1 MTLRVGNKLLIP
13 FIIDHQVIII
23 SFRVV
28 SIGLEQVAGWQ
39 NGLDAVDELAA
50 HLDHLC
56 PRDVLVPVV
65 DLSGLISKTGD
76 LE

>member
-1 MTLRVGNKLLIP
+1 MTLSFGYKLLIP
-13 FIIDHQVIII
+13 FIVDHQVIII
-23 SFRVV
+23 PFRVV
-28 SIGLEQVAGWQ
+28 SIGLEQVTGWQ
-39 NGLDAVDELAA
+39 YGLNSVDELAA